1 MKGATH
7 KARTAGNV
15 ITYFKVEERIPG
27 DYLADAL
34 VRDDE
39 TVSESIGSAAW
50 SHGSTPEDAVR
61 AFYQRGKVLEV
72 VPVGE
77 PFRAELLE
85 VWERFHHQRRYL
97 IAKPLADLFTELK
110 LIPVGSADRVR
121 KNGAFVDALND
132 LERKAEHDQG
142 LADQARHLITL
153 ANELHQEIMADG
165 EAWTA
170 FYQVSPRLDRESLE
184 TARAKFREGFELR
197 VATAL
202 QGRLETL
209 AQQDPSLREH
219 LQPLLKKEPEVP
231 ATPMTSF
238 LTPYR
243 RKLLEA
249 MPEVFTR
256 QNVFDWVRA
265 HRDDYST
272 DPGAQTSRVREAIE
286 AFRQYHLIRDYQG
299 GYTKRLQG

>member
-1 MKGATH
+1 MTS
-7 KARTAGNV
+7 
-15 ITYFKVEERIPG
+15 P
-27 DYLADAL
+27 AD
-34 VRDDE
+34 
-39 TVSESIGSAAW
+39 
-50 SHGSTPEDAVR
+50 
-61 AFYQRGKVLEV
+61 
-72 VPVGE
+72 
-77 PFRAELLE
+77 
-85 VWERFHHQRRYL
+85 
-97 IAKPLADLFTELK
+97 
-110 LIPVGSADRVR
+110 
-121 KNGAFVDALND
+121 
-132 LERKAEHDQG
+132 
-142 LADQARHLITL
+142 
-153 ANELHQEIMADG
+153 
-165 EAWTA
+165 
-170 FYQVSPRLDRESLE
+170 
-184 TARAKFREGFELR
+184 TARAYAEARISTLNQAIAPLMEEKHAWQR
-197 VATAL
+197 VLQFLPTTGVSPAL